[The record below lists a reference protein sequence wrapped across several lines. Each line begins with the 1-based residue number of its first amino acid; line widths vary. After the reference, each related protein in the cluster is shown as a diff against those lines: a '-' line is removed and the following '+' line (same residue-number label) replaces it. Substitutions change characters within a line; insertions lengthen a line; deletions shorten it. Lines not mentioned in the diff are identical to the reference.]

1 MLPTCQSPATRFN
14 SISNIEVQVG
24 SRRAQAEFCRG
35 GSYLCRYP
43 SSRKGVKFGI
53 RSFSSL
59 EERPGWV
66 LMAVHVDLHLCV
78 AHVPAPLAARSPA
91 QSCSVRN
98 VRKYV
103 KKQIRP
109 IRWRPKRLFL
119 AVFGCFWA
127 VLGCSG
133 LFWAVSRC
141 FCCFRCC
148 IAVVR
153 LFPVVHG
160 GFGLLGAVG
169 GCFRPFPAVSGLEKG

>member
-1 MLPTCQSPATRFN
+1 
-14 SISNIEVQVG
+14 
-24 SRRAQAEFCRG
+24 
-35 GSYLCRYP
+35 
-43 SSRKGVKFGI
+43 
-53 RSFSSL
+53 
-59 EERPGWV
+59 
-66 LMAVHVDLHLCV
+66 MAVHVDLHLCV

-153 LFPVVHG
+153 LSPVVHG
-160 GFGLLGAVG
+160 GFGLLGAVFG
-169 GCFRPFPAVSGLEKG
+169 RFRPFPASRRAENSEIRVDGIFWGRKPVVLYAHVQRRLESMVVCLSPRGTSCRGTPRESASLS

>member
-24 SRRAQAEFCRG
+24 SRRGQAEFCRG
-35 GSYLCRYP
+35 GLIYADTRH
-43 SSRKGVKFGI
+43 RAKGVKFGI

-78 AHVPAPLAARSPA
+78 AHVPVPLAARSPA

-103 KKQIRP
+103 EKQIRP
-109 IRWRPKRLFL
+109 IR
-119 AVFGCFWA
+119 
-127 VLGCSG
+127 
-133 LFWAVSRC
+133 
-141 FCCFRCC
+141 
-148 IAVVR
+148 
-153 LFPVVHG
+153 
-160 GFGLLGAVG
+160 
-169 GCFRPFPAVSGLEKG
+169 